1 MVCDGGERGRGS
13 VRGEGG
19 KMTPAIDRVEFDEN
33 GRVPVVAQD
42 AATGDVL
49 TLAYA
54 NREAVEKTLA
64 TGEAHY
70 YSRSRSELWRKG
82 ETSGNTQRVLEVRLD
97 CDRDAL
103 LYRVEPR
110 GPACHTGERTCFFT
124 TLAGEGVGVAAER
137 SGGAAFGPTLERL
150 AGTIAQRH
158 REMPEGSYTA
168 GLIRRGP
175 ERVAQ
180 KIGEEAV
187 EVVIAALREERLAE
201 EAADLVYHLLV
212 LLEERGVGT
221 EEVAR
226 VLSDRHG

>member
-1 MVCDGGERGRGS
+1 MTAVEN
-13 VRGEGG
+13 VR
-19 KMTPAIDRVEFDEN
+19 FDEK
-33 GRVPVVAQD
+33 GLAPVVAQD

-54 NREAVEKTLA
+54 NSEAVEKTLA

-82 ETSGNTQRVLEVRLD
+82 ETSGNTQRVVEVRLD
-97 CDRDAL
+97 CDGDAL
-103 LYRVEPR
+103 LYRVEPW
-110 GPACHTGERTCFFT
+110 GPACHTGAKTCFFT
-124 TLAGEGVGVAAER
+124 TLAGEGVGVAASKKAE
-137 SGGAAFGPTLERL
+137 GAAFGATLEKL

-175 ERVAQ
+175 ERLAQ
-180 KIGEEAV
+180 KVGEEAV
-187 EVVIAALREERLAE
+187 EVVIAALREDRLAE
-201 EAADLVYHLLV
+201 ETADLVYHLLV
-212 LLEERGVGT
+212 LLEERGVGI
-221 EEVAR
+221 EEVAG